1 MSTKK
6 EQIEKTENKN
16 RAIAYLI
23 IIAFIIMI
31 FTAFVIALNNA
42 GLIKFDELKGITKQK
57 AELQY
62 TETNNKVKE
71 GVYMTDVSEVVEA
84 VMPSIVSI
92 TSKTLVNSGMFG
104 PFYSGEQYA
113 EGAGSGIIV
122 SKTDSELLI
131 LTNNHVVEGANELS
145 VQFVN

>member
-31 FTAFVIALNNA
+31 FAAFVIALNNA

-92 TSKTLVNSGMFG
+92 TSKTLVSQSFKKYR
-104 PFYSGEQYA
+104 PARLYLSGESFQA
-113 EGAGSGIIV
+113 RRSDFHFSRRSIA
-122 SKTDSELLI
+122 
-131 LTNNHVVEGANELS
+131 
-145 VQFVN
+145 